1 MPFQSKRQ
9 WRAAFSGR
17 IPGFSKEKAREWAHE
32 TKGEFKQLPDRA
44 PAEKGKPTLRSKEA
58 MDFATFLQR
67 RRDVRLHRQFM
78 KSLSTD
84 EAAQWREQQE
94 KSSSLPGKTVFVAKK
109 LREQLISSGT
119 GKNVFDAMQS
129 ERERSRRKQASDE
142 FVDFCAKIAFAVPRP
157 GQVSMASRHVGSFS
171 GQATTNFLKA
181 PGSTTAA
188 VTNPRLSL
196 RNAMT
201 KTMRT

>member
-58 MDFATFLQR
+58 
-67 RRDVRLHRQFM
+67 
-78 KSLSTD
+78 S
-84 EAAQWREQQE
+84 AAP
-94 KSSSLPGKTVFVAKK
+94 KAVYVAKK